1 LERADPDE
9 VSDED
14 EEDDNEAIPMV
25 NSNYKKSI

>member
-14 EEDDNEAIPMV
+14 EEDDNEAITMV